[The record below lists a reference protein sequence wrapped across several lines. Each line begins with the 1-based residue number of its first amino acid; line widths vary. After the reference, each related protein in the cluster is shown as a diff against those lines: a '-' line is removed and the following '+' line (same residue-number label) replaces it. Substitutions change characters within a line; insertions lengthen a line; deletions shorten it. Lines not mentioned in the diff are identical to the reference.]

1 MTTETIIE
9 EKTTTYRTLKE
20 PPKYK
25 VVVFNDDYTP
35 MEFVV
40 IVLMSIFKHTEAS
53 AIKIMM
59 QVHNEG
65 SAVAG
70 VYNYEIAE
78 QKHIEATNLAKESG
92 YPLQVKIDSE

>member
-1 MTTETIIE
+1 MSDTAVVTKDTVKNRI
-9 EKTTTYRTLKE
+9 KE
-20 PPKYK
+20 PKKFK
-25 VVVFNDDYTP
+25 VLLLNDDYTP